1 MAHDNTLER
10 LERLAERSRERF
22 GYSIGDDGL
31 PVWNTPDKPDE
42 YTRESYAR
50 EQYAPDED

>member
-1 MAHDNTLER
+1 MSQHNMLER

-42 YTRESYAR
+42 YTSESYAR
-50 EQYAPDED
+50 EQYAPEE